1 MNTTKPTG
9 ADFDK
14 ARAAVPAQHPVA
26 DALLAA
32 LDDAQH
38 GNEIGTISDEYAHE
52 VIRWVQRSA
61 MRMAEQLQSQHQ
73 LAMQALDAHQRS
85 KQAFEHQR
93 RIERTLVK
101 YLIMPLLALA
111 LALFIIGGAAAFIW
125 LR

>member
-61 MRMAEQLQSQHQ
+61 MRMAEQLQAHQ
-73 LAMQALDAHQRS
+73 LAMHALGAHQRA
-85 KQAFEHQR
+85 KQELEHQQ

-111 LALFIIGGAAAFIW
+111 LFIIGGAAAFIW